1 MLHLFGLGGNSR
13 KPRQPRLGQQ
23 QRLRNPV
30 SDLARNPQRT
40 VPRTT
45 CALPASCWL
54 MPRPPRV
61 GCVFSPFRMKSSSTH
76 YHTPRSSLQHCSM
89 SMYCK
94 NISSAASH
102 STRPSSFPADSP
114 PAANASI
121 SPLRHRS
128 SPACSLPSAASVGHA
143 SDIPYIVLPPAKTRL
158 HPGRLG
164 CDLVVWPALRP
175 SLLWGDSGT
184 DLVPDSCVR
193 AFREKYIDKSAV
205 LASADSMDMAVGCA
219 RRAGNRRVLSRYD
232 IYRSLFMA

>member
-1 MLHLFGLGGNSR
+1 
-13 KPRQPRLGQQ
+13 
-23 QRLRNPV
+23 
-30 SDLARNPQRT
+30 
-40 VPRTT
+40 
-45 CALPASCWL
+45 
-54 MPRPPRV
+54 
-61 GCVFSPFRMKSSSTH
+61 
-76 YHTPRSSLQHCSM
+76 M
-89 SMYCK
+89 SMYCR

-102 STRPSSFPADSP
+102 STSPSSPPAASP

-158 HPGRLG
+158 HPGRLA
-164 CDLVVWPALRP
+164 CDLGVWPALLP
-175 SLLWGDSGT
+175 SLLWGDGGT

-205 LASADSMDMAVGCA
+205 LASADSMDMVVGCA

-232 IYRSLFMA
+232 TYRPLFIIPWGGFHLFDVVHCNLTCLSSVLARPNYLRIISRHNRFLY